1 MVELRTDI
9 GAMKNVPIIWQ
20 DYMQKL
26 MGELKKIESEL
37 KSVEGSNALKLQ
49 ARAQRLRNDLTLL
62 R

>member
-49 ARAQRLRNDLTLL
+49 ARAQRLRNDLALL

>member
-49 ARAQRLRNDLTLL
+49 ARARRLRNDLALL

>member
-1 MVELRTDI
+1 
-9 GAMKNVPIIWQ
+9 MKNVPIIWQ

-49 ARAQRLRNDLTLL
+49 ARAQRLRNDLALL

>member
-26 MGELKKIESEL
+26 MGELKKIESEM
-37 KSVEGSNALKLQ
+37 KSVEGSNALKSQ
-49 ARAQRLRNDLTLL
+49 ARAQRLRKDLALL

>member
-9 GAMKNVPIIWQ
+9 ATMKNVPIIWQ
-20 DYMQKL
+20 DYIQKL

-37 KSVEGSNALKLQ
+37 KSVEGANALKLH
-49 ARAQRLRNDLTLL
+49 ARAQRLRNDIALL

>member
-1 MVELRTDI
+1 VVELRTDI
-9 GAMKNVPIIWQ
+9 GARKNVPIIWQ

-37 KSVEGSNALKLQ
+37 ISVEGSNAFQLQ
-49 ARAQRLRNDLTLL
+49 ARAQRLRNDLALL

>member
-9 GAMKNVPIIWQ
+9 DAMKNVPVIWQ

-49 ARAQRLRNDLTLL
+49 GRAQRLRNDIALL